1 MSTSRRIA
9 FGTLARST
17 GEAAGKLASLVF
29 FIVIAR
35 HLGEEQFGDF
45 IFGMSLSTVLLL
57 VAGLGMQEMIGRE
70 VAKDARR
77 ADDLVWNVAVIKAI
91 GAVVVLL
98 VIAAVVALQGR
109 DLESA
114 AAILIVSVGISF
126 EYQAGTLYAV
136 FDGRERQQYVAT
148 TLIVNRIS
156 TAAMGIAAAAA
167 GASLVT
173 IAVLFTAGSAL
184 GVVTAYWLMHRFVL
198 QPRTRVVPREWGPLI
213 RSSVPLGIMSL
224 LGTVVFRTSVVLIGL
239 IAAGSAAVGEYGA
252 AYRLVEATLFIPTSF
267 NVAVLPWFS
276 RQDGRGAVPIARGF
290 EMAIKTVLALVLPLG
305 VVFAVFAEPLVQ
317 TLYGT
322 EYAEAVE
329 PLRILA
335 LLTVLWGVNTTV
347 LTVLVSRNR
356 PDLFTLPAV
365 LGLVPLVVLSLV
377 LIPAEGANGA
387 AIAASVAGACVAVV
401 AVVRTAHLLG
411 RVSWVRV
418 TTAPVAAGTVM
429 ALCAAA
435 LSGVPWVAAAIASA
449 VTYGATFL
457 LVERAFAPADF
468 AFYAVAFRRES

>member
-29 FIVIAR
+29 FVVIAR

-57 VAGLGMQEMIGRE
+57 VAGLGMQEMTGRE
-70 VAKDARR
+70 VAKDPRR
-77 ADDLVWNVAVIKAI
+77 ADDLIWNIMVIKAI
-91 GAVVVLL
+91 GAVIVLT
-98 VIAAVVALQGR
+98 VIAGIVALQGR
-109 DLESA
+109 SLESA

-148 TLIVNRIS
+148 TLIVNRMS

-173 IAVLFTAGSAL
+173 IAVLFTFGSAL

-198 QPRTRVVPREWGPLI
+198 QPRTRVAPSEWRSLI

-224 LGTVVFRTSVVLIGL
+224 LAVAVFRTSVVLIGL

-276 RQDGRGAVPIARGF
+276 RQDGRGAVPMSRGF
-290 EMAIKTVLALVLPLG
+290 EMTIKTVAALVLPVGLT
-305 VVFAVFAEPLVQ
+305 FALFAGPLIE

-322 EYAEAVE
+322 DYAEAAD

-335 LLTVLWGVNTTV
+335 LGIVFWGVNTTIV
-347 LTVLVSRNR
+347 TVLVSRNR

-365 LGLVPLVVLSLV
+365 VGLVPLLVLSFA
-377 LIPAEGANGA
+377 LIPSEGATGA
-387 AIAASVAGACVAVV
+387 AIAAVAAAGCATSVS
-401 AVVRTAHLLG
+401 VVRTARLLG
-411 RVSWVRV
+411 GVSWVRIV
-418 TTAPVAAGTVM
+418 AAPAVAGTVM
-429 ALCAAA
+429 ALCATA
-435 LSGVPWVAAAIASA
+435 LSGAPWVAAAVASLM
-449 VTYGATFL
+449 VYGATFL
-457 LVERAFAPADF
+457 LVERAFQPADF
-468 AFYAVAFRRES
+468 AYYAVAFRRQP

>member
-429 ALCAAA
+429 ALCAAV

>member
-1 MSTSRRIA
+1 
-9 FGTLARST
+9 
-17 GEAAGKLASLVF
+17 
-29 FIVIAR
+29 
-35 HLGEEQFGDF
+35 
-45 IFGMSLSTVLLL
+45 
-57 VAGLGMQEMIGRE
+57 
-70 VAKDARR
+70 
-77 ADDLVWNVAVIKAI
+77 
-91 GAVVVLL
+91 
-98 VIAAVVALQGR
+98 
-109 DLESA
+109 
-114 AAILIVSVGISF
+114 VSVGISF

-429 ALCAAA
+429 ALCAAV

>member
-1 MSTSRRIA
+1 MSASRRIA

-45 IFGMSLSTVLLL
+45 IFGLSLSTVLLL

-70 VAKDARR
+70 VSKDARR

-91 GAVVVLL
+91 GAVVVLC
-98 VIAAVVALQGR
+98 VIAAVVAVQGR
-109 DLESA
+109 SLESA

-126 EYQAGTLYAV
+126 EYQAATLYSV

-198 QPRTRVVPREWGPLI
+198 QPRTRVVPGEWGALI

-224 LGTVVFRTSVVLIGL
+224 LATVVFRTSVVLIGL

-252 AYRLVEATLFIPTSF
+252 AYRLVEATLFVATSF

-276 RQDGRGAVPIARGF
+276 RQDGRGASPIARGF
-290 EMAIKTVLALVLPLG
+290 EMTIKMVLTLMLPLG
-305 VVFAVFAEPLVQ
+305 LAFALFAEPLVEA
-317 TLYGT
+317 LYGT
-322 EYAEAVE
+322 SYTEAAE

-335 LLTVLWGVNTTV
+335 VLTVVFGVNTTI

-356 PDLFTLPAV
+356 PDLFTLPAI

-387 AIAASVAGACVAVV
+387 AIAASTAGACVTVF
-401 AVVRTAHLLG
+401 AVVRTARLLG
-411 RVSWVRV
+411 RVSWVHV
-418 TTAPVAAGTVM
+418 IGSPAAAGTVM
-429 ALCAAA
+429 ALCAAV

-449 VTYGATFL
+449 LIYGVTFL
-457 LVERAFAPADF
+457 VVERVFAPADF
-468 AFYAVAFRRES
+468 AYYALVFRRQS